1 MKGIIVER
9 RKNEWEKLE
18 RVTKQ
23 ETLLTLENGQEV
35 VEGEVGWGWDD

>member
-1 MKGIIVER
+1 MKGILRER
-9 RKNEWEKLE
+9 RENEWEKLE

-35 VEGEVGWGWDD
+35 VEGAVGGEMG